1 VNETAAAADPVLALV
16 SDATKD
22 PRSLYYLWE
31 QQQWEAGKVDLTS
44 DAAEWKDVDPQLR
57 RAVSDTVAWRRLR
70 AELATTALVPF
81 VDGAPQEEQQVFLT
95 THLVDEARHLV
106 FFDRVLTEVLEVH
119 GATIGDRRGLVDDHS
134 LLRLLT
140 DVLPRFVRELRAGGP
155 DQRPLVTAVTAFHLV
170 TLGALGLTAQRALDR
185 YLSENDVLPGIRRGL
200 ELEARDA
207 ERHVAFGVV
216 LLAHVVGSE
225 RILARTAA
233 EAVASTLPLVRSA
246 LGSAASL
253 APTVY
258 GKDDLGERAE
268 SALDRWL
275 EAVGLEVPVRS

>member
-1 VNETAAAADPVLALV
+1 VIETSAAADPVLALV
-16 SDATKD
+16 SDAMED
-22 PRSLYYLWE
+22 PRRLYYLWE

-70 AELATTALVPF
+70 AEFATTALVVF
-81 VDGAPQEEQQVFLT
+81 VDVAPQEEQQVFLT

-119 GATIGDRRGLVDDHS
+119 GEAIGDRRGLVDDES
-134 LLRLLT
+134 LRRLLT
-140 DVLPRFVRELRAGGP
+140 DGLPRFVRELRAGGP
-155 DQRPLVTAVTAFHLV
+155 DQRALVTAVTAFHLV
-170 TLGALGLTAQRALDR
+170 TLGALGLTTQRALDG
-185 YLSENDVLPGIRRGL
+185 YLSENNILPGIRRGL

-207 ERHVAFGVV
+207 ERHVAFAVI
-216 LLAHVVGSE
+216 LLAHIVGSE

-233 EAVASTLPLVRSA
+233 EAVASTFPLVRSA
-246 LGSAASL
+246 LASAASL

-258 GKDDLGERAE
+258 GSYDLAGSAE
-268 SALDRWL
+268 SAVDGWL
-275 EAVGLEVPVRS
+275 EAAGLELPVRS